1 MSLPARVHNE
11 ILIDHPITPSPDHRI
26 VIYLHGFASTS
37 ASGKA
42 TYLGQRLRDRG
53 IAFDAPDLN
62 LPDFS
67 TLTVTRMLEQT
78 HALLEKAGRP
88 VTVIGSSLGG
98 FVAVNA
104 AAKWPALVERVVLM
118 APALDFSHTGLSG
131 PGGVSIEQWR
141 RAGQLNIFHFGYGR
155 MVPIHYELYADAR
168 RYNAMD
174 AVLEMPVL
182 VFQGKHDTAVSPAT
196 VEAWSRRRP
205 NVELHM
211 LDDDHQLTSSLSYIW
226 EKTETFLSIG

>member
-1 MSLPARVHNE
+1 M
-11 ILIDHPITPSPDHRI
+11 
-26 VIYLHGFASTS
+26 IYLHGFASGS
-37 ASGKA
+37 QSGKA
-42 TYLGQRLRDRG
+42 TYIGQRLRERG
-53 IAFDAPDLN
+53 IEFEAPDLN

-78 HALLEKAGRP
+78 HALLVNAGTP
-88 VTVIGSSLGG
+88 VTLIGSSLGG

-104 AAKWPALVERVVLM
+104 AAKWPDLVERVVLM

-131 PGGVSIEQWR
+131 PGGASLDDWK

-155 MVPIHYELYADAR
+155 MIPIHYELYADAR

-174 AVLEMPVL
+174 VELQMPVL
-182 VFQGKHDTAVSPAT
+182 VFQGRRDTAVDPNT

-211 LDDDHQLTSSLSYIW
+211 LDDDHQLTASLPYMW
-226 EKTETFLSIG
+226 EKIETFLSIRPM

>member
-1 MSLPARVHNE
+1 V
-11 ILIDHPITPSPDHRI
+11 
-26 VIYLHGFASTS
+26 VIYLHGFASGS
-37 ASGKA
+37 QSGKA
-42 TYLGQRLRDRG
+42 AYIGQRLRDRG
-53 IAFDAPDLN
+53 IEFEAPDLN

-78 HALLEKAGRP
+78 HAMLGKAAAP
-88 VTVIGSSLGG
+88 VTLIGSSLGG

-104 AAKWPALVERVVLM
+104 AAKWPELVERVVLM
-118 APALDFSHTGLSG
+118 APALDFSATGLTG
-131 PGGVSIEQWR
+131 PGGVSLDEWQ

-155 MVPIHYELYADAR
+155 MIPIHYELYPDAR

-174 AVLEMPVL
+174 ADLPMPVL
-182 VFQGKHDTAVSPAT
+182 VFQGRRDTAVDPHT

-211 LDDDHQLTSSLSYIW
+211 LDDDHQLTNSLSYIW
-226 EKTETFLSIG
+226 EKLEAFLSIG